1 MSDWLAPITTAES
14 VAAGHPDKLCDAI
27 SDAILDACLSIDSEA
42 RVAVETLV
50 KGREGEA
57 AIVLAGEVSL
67 NGSAPDYES
76 IARDTAASI
85 GYTDHSIGMDAT
97 SDELCKVHTYITTQ
111 SQYISQGVLPK
122 FQADLSQG
130 AGDQGIM
137 FGYACNETENTEELR
152 GRYFPIAAALSQRLT
167 RRLDMIQQIGE
178 IPWMRPDGKS
188 QVSVRLDSKRIE
200 EGDGGHYP
208 ENVDTIVIA
217 VQHAKDAGG
226 PSIEGENAQREF
238 IRDTVW
244 EQVVKHAI
252 PECWLEGFDQSRLIV
267 NGTGSFPD
275 PGGPYS
281 DAGLTGRK
289 IIVDTYGGGKHGG
302 GAFSGKD
309 PSKVDRSA
317 AYNARWAAKHV
328 VAAGLADRCEIQ
340 VSYAIGK
347 AEPIGLLANT
357 FGTGTISDLELSNRI
372 LNVFDWRP
380 AGMIRDLDLKR
391 PIYFVT
397 ASGGH
402 FGRSPTEDG
411 QFPWEQIHEERIEAL
426 QS

>member
-1 MSDWLAPITTAES
+1 MSDFLPPIITAES
-14 VAAGHPDKLCDAI
+14 VTAGHPDKLCDSI
-27 SDAILDACLSIDSEA
+27 SDAILDACLTIDPEA

-50 KGREGEA
+50 KGMSGKA

-67 NGSAPDYES
+67 NGRTPDYEA
-76 IARDTAASI
+76 IARQTAASI

-97 SDELCKVHTYITTQ
+97 SRTRCKVHTYITTQ
-111 SQYISQGVLPK
+111 SEFISQGV
-122 FQADLSQG
+122 DGDMDSQG

-137 FGYACNETENTEELR
+137 FGYACNETEDTPELA

-167 RRLDMIQQIGE
+167 RRLDIIRRTE
-178 IPWMRPDGKS
+178 KIPWMRPDGKS
-188 QVSVRLDSKRIE
+188 QVSVRLDERRMH
-200 EGDGGHYP
+200 EGDGTRAPQH
-208 ENVDTIVIA
+208 VSDVVIA
-217 VQHAKDAGG
+217 VQHARDAGG
-226 PSIEGENAQREF
+226 LPDEDAQREF

-244 EQVVKHAI
+244 EEVVKHAI
-252 PECWLEGFDQSRLIV
+252 PERWLDGFDTSNLIV

-328 VAAGLADRCEIQ
+328 VAAGMADRCEIQ
-340 VSYAIGK
+340 VSYVIGR
-347 AEPIGLLANT
+347 AQPIGLLANT

-391 PIYFVT
+391 PIYLVT

-402 FGRSPTEDG
+402 FGRSPTDDG
-411 QFPWEQIHEERIEAL
+411 HFPWERIHEERIEAL

>member
-1 MSDWLAPITTAES
+1 MSDFLPPIITAES
-14 VAAGHPDKLCDAI
+14 VTAGHPDKLCDSI
-27 SDAILDACLSIDSEA
+27 SDAILDACLTIDPEA

-50 KGREGEA
+50 KGMSGEA

-67 NGSAPDYES
+67 NGRAPDYEA

-97 SDELCKVHTYITTQ
+97 SRTRCKVHTYITTQ
-111 SQYISQGVLPK
+111 SEFISQGV
-122 FQADLSQG
+122 DGDMDSQG

-137 FGYACNETENTEELR
+137 FGYACNETEDTPELA

-167 RRLDMIQQIGE
+167 RRLDIIRRTE
-178 IPWMRPDGKS
+178 KIPWMRPDGKS
-188 QVSVRLDSKRIE
+188 QVSVRLDERRMH
-200 EGDGGHYP
+200 EGDGTRAPQH
-208 ENVDTIVIA
+208 VSDVVIA
-217 VQHAKDAGG
+217 VQHARDAGG
-226 PSIEGENAQREF
+226 LPDEDAQREF

-244 EQVVKHAI
+244 EEVVKHAI
-252 PECWLEGFDQSRLIV
+252 PERWLDGFDTSNLIV

-328 VAAGLADRCEIQ
+328 VAAGMADRCEIQ
-340 VSYAIGK
+340 VSYVIGR
-347 AEPIGLLANT
+347 AQPIGLLANT

-380 AGMIRDLDLKR
+380 AGMIRDLGLKR
-391 PIYFVT
+391 PIYLVT

-402 FGRSPTEDG
+402 FGRSPTDDG
-411 QFPWEQIHEERIEAL
+411 YFPWERIHEDRIDAL
-426 QS
+426 KS

>member
-1 MSDWLAPITTAES
+1 MSDFLPPIITAES
-14 VAAGHPDKLCDAI
+14 VTAGHPDKLCDSI
-27 SDAILDACLSIDSEA
+27 SDAILDACLTKDSEA

-50 KGREGEA
+50 KGMSGEA

-67 NGSAPDYES
+67 NGRAPDYEA

-97 SDELCKVHTYITTQ
+97 SRTRCKVHTYITTQ
-111 SQYISQGVLPK
+111 SEFISQGV
-122 FQADLSQG
+122 DGDMDSQG

-137 FGYACNETENTEELR
+137 FGYACNETEDTPELA

-167 RRLDMIQQIGE
+167 RRLDIIRRTE
-178 IPWMRPDGKS
+178 KIPWMRPDGKS
-188 QVSVRLDSKRIE
+188 QVSVRLDERRIH
-200 EGDGGHYP
+200 EGDGTRAPQH
-208 ENVDTIVIA
+208 VSDVVIA
-217 VQHAKDAGG
+217 VQHARDAGG
-226 PSIEGENAQREF
+226 LLDEDAQREF

-244 EQVVKHAI
+244 EEVVKHAI
-252 PECWLEGFDQSRLIV
+252 PERWLDGFDTSNLIV

-340 VSYAIGK
+340 VSYVIGR
-347 AEPIGLLANT
+347 AQPIGLLANT

-391 PIYFVT
+391 PIYLVT

-402 FGRSPTEDG
+402 FGRSPTDDG
-411 QFPWEQIHEERIEAL
+411 YFPWERIHEDRIDAL
-426 QS
+426 KS

>member
-1 MSDWLAPITTAES
+1 MTDAIPPITTAES
-14 VAAGHPDKLCDAI
+14 VASGHPDKLCDAI
-27 SDAILDACLSIDSEA
+27 SDAILDACLSIDSNA

-50 KGREGEA
+50 KGVEGKA

-67 NGSAPDYES
+67 AGNAPDYES
-76 IARDTAASI
+76 IARDTATSI
-85 GYTDHSIGMDAT
+85 GYNNHTIGMDAT
-97 SDELCKVHTYITTQ
+97 STELCEVLTYITTQ
-111 SQYISQGVLPK
+111 SQYISQGVDG
-122 FQADLSQG
+122 DLDSQG

-137 FGYACNETENTEELR
+137 FGFACNETEDTDELR

-167 RRLDMIQQIGE
+167 RRLDMIQDSGE

-200 EGDGGHYP
+200 DGLYP
-208 ENVDTIVIA
+208 ESVDTIVIA

-226 PSIEGENAQREF
+226 FFLDSEAQRAF

-244 EQVVKHAI
+244 EHVVKHAI
-252 PECWLEGFDQSRLIV
+252 PERWLEGFDPTNLIV

-289 IIVDTYGGGKHGG
+289 IIVDTYGGGMHGG

-309 PSKVDRSA
+309 PSKVDRTA
-317 AYNARWAAKHV
+317 AYYARWAAKHV
-328 VAAGLADRCEIQ
+328 VAAGLADRCEVQ
-340 VSYAIGK
+340 VSYAIGISR
-347 AEPIGLLANT
+347 PIGLLVNT
-357 FGTGTISDLELSNRI
+357 FGTGTISDLELSRRI
-372 LNVFDWRP
+372 QRTFNWRP
-380 AGMIRDLDLKR
+380 AAMIRDLELKR
-391 PIYFVT
+391 PIYLAT

-411 QFPWEQIHEERIEAL
+411 HFSWERIHEDRIKSL
-426 QS
+426 LT

>member
-1 MSDWLAPITTAES
+1 MSDFLPPIITAES
-14 VAAGHPDKLCDAI
+14 VTAGHPDKLCDSI
-27 SDAILDACLSIDSEA
+27 SDAILDACLTIDPEA

-50 KGREGEA
+50 KGMSGEA

-67 NGSAPDYES
+67 NGRTPDYEA
-76 IARDTAASI
+76 IARQTAASI

-97 SDELCKVHTYITTQ
+97 SRTRCKVHTYITTQ
-111 SQYISQGVLPK
+111 SEFISQGV
-122 FQADLSQG
+122 DGDMDSQG

-137 FGYACNETENTEELR
+137 FGYACNETEDTPELA

-167 RRLDMIQQIGE
+167 RRLDIIRRTE
-178 IPWMRPDGKS
+178 KIPWMRPDGKS
-188 QVSVRLDSKRIE
+188 QVSVRLDERRMH
-200 EGDGGHYP
+200 EGDGTRAPQH
-208 ENVDTIVIA
+208 VSDVVIA
-217 VQHAKDAGG
+217 VQHARDAGG
-226 PSIEGENAQREF
+226 LPDEDAQREF

-244 EQVVKHAI
+244 EEVVKHAI
-252 PECWLEGFDQSRLIV
+252 PERWLDGFDTSNLIV

-328 VAAGLADRCEIQ
+328 VAAGMADRCEIQ
-340 VSYAIGK
+340 VSYVIGR
-347 AEPIGLLANT
+347 AQPIGLLANT

-391 PIYFVT
+391 PIYLVT

-402 FGRSPTEDG
+402 FGRSPTDDG
-411 QFPWEQIHEERIEAL
+411 HFPWERIHEERIEAL

>member
-1 MSDWLAPITTAES
+1 MSDFLPPIITAES
-14 VAAGHPDKLCDAI
+14 VTAGHPDKLCDSI
-27 SDAILDACLSIDSEA
+27 SDAILDACLTIDPEA

-50 KGREGEA
+50 KGMSGEA

-67 NGSAPDYES
+67 NGRTPDYEA

-97 SDELCKVHTYITTQ
+97 SRTRCKVHTYITTQ
-111 SQYISQGVLPK
+111 SEFISQGV
-122 FQADLSQG
+122 DGDMDSQG

-137 FGYACNETENTEELR
+137 FGYACNETEDTPELA

-167 RRLDMIQQIGE
+167 RRLDIIRRTE
-178 IPWMRPDGKS
+178 KIPWMRPDGKS
-188 QVSVRLDSKRIE
+188 QVSVRLDERRMH
-200 EGDGGHYP
+200 EGDGTRAPQH
-208 ENVDTIVIA
+208 VSDVVIA
-217 VQHAKDAGG
+217 VQHARDAGG
-226 PSIEGENAQREF
+226 LPDEDAQREF
-238 IRDTVW
+238 IRATVW
-244 EQVVKHAI
+244 EEVVKHAI
-252 PECWLEGFDQSRLIV
+252 PERWLDGFDTSNLIV

-328 VAAGLADRCEIQ
+328 VAAGMADRCEIQ
-340 VSYAIGK
+340 VSYVIGR
-347 AEPIGLLANT
+347 AQPIGLLANT

-372 LNVFDWRP
+372 PNVFDWRP

-391 PIYFVT
+391 PIYLVT

-402 FGRSPTEDG
+402 FGRSPTDDG
-411 QFPWEQIHEERIEAL
+411 HFPWERIHEERIEAL

>member
-1 MSDWLAPITTAES
+1 MSDFLPPIITAES
-14 VAAGHPDKLCDAI
+14 VTAGHPDKLCDSI
-27 SDAILDACLSIDSEA
+27 SDAILDACLTIDSEA

-50 KGREGEA
+50 KGMSGEA

-67 NGSAPDYES
+67 NGRAPDYEA

-97 SDELCKVHTYITTQ
+97 SRTRCKVHTYITTQ
-111 SQYISQGVLPK
+111 SEFISQGV
-122 FQADLSQG
+122 DGDMDSQG

-137 FGYACNETENTEELR
+137 FGYACNETEDTPELA

-167 RRLDMIQQIGE
+167 RRLDIIRRTE
-178 IPWMRPDGKS
+178 KIPWMRPDGKS
-188 QVSVRLDSKRIE
+188 QVSVRLDERRMH
-200 EGDGGHYP
+200 EGDGTRAP
-208 ENVDTIVIA
+208 QNVSDVVIA
-217 VQHAKDAGG
+217 VQHARDAGG
-226 PSIEGENAQREF
+226 LLDEDAQREF

-244 EQVVKHAI
+244 EEVVKHAI
-252 PECWLEGFDQSRLIV
+252 PERWLDGFDTSNLIV

-340 VSYAIGK
+340 VSYVIGR
-347 AEPIGLLANT
+347 AQPIGLLANT

-380 AGMIRDLDLKR
+380 AGMIKALGLKR
-391 PIYFVT
+391 PIYRVT

-402 FGRSPTEDG
+402 FARSPTDDG
-411 QFPWEQIHEERIEAL
+411 HFPWERIHEDRIDAL

>member
-1 MSDWLAPITTAES
+1 MSDFLPPIITAES
-14 VAAGHPDKLCDAI
+14 VTAGHPDKLCDSI
-27 SDAILDACLSIDSEA
+27 SDAILDACLTIDSEA

-50 KGREGEA
+50 KGMSGEA

-67 NGSAPDYES
+67 NGRAPDYEA

-97 SDELCKVHTYITTQ
+97 SRTRCKVHTYITTQ
-111 SQYISQGVLPK
+111 SEFISQGV
-122 FQADLSQG
+122 DGDMDSQG

-137 FGYACNETENTEELR
+137 FGYACNETEDTPELA

-167 RRLDMIQQIGE
+167 RRLDIIRRTE
-178 IPWMRPDGKS
+178 KIPWMRPDGKS
-188 QVSVRLDSKRIE
+188 QVSVRLDERRMH
-200 EGDGGHYP
+200 EGDGTRAP
-208 ENVDTIVIA
+208 QNVSDVVIA
-217 VQHAKDAGG
+217 VQHARDAGG
-226 PSIEGENAQREF
+226 LLDEDAQREF

-244 EQVVKHAI
+244 EEVVKHAI
-252 PECWLEGFDQSRLIV
+252 PERWLDGFDTSNLIV

-317 AYNARWAAKHV
+317 AYTARWAAKHV
-328 VAAGLADRCEIQ
+328 VAAGMADRCEIQ
-340 VSYAIGK
+340 VSYVIGR
-347 AEPIGLLANT
+347 AQPIGLLANT

-391 PIYFVT
+391 PIYLVT

-402 FGRSPTEDG
+402 FGRSPTDDG
-411 QFPWEQIHEERIEAL
+411 YFPWERIHEDRIDAL
-426 QS
+426 KS

>member
-1 MSDWLAPITTAES
+1 MSDFLPPIITAES
-14 VAAGHPDKLCDAI
+14 VTAGHPDKLCDSI
-27 SDAILDACLSIDSEA
+27 SDAILDACLTIDSDA

-50 KGREGEA
+50 KGMSGEA

-67 NGSAPDYES
+67 NGRTPDYEA
-76 IARDTAASI
+76 IARQTAASI

-97 SDELCKVHTYITTQ
+97 SRTRCKVHTYITTQ
-111 SQYISQGVLPK
+111 SEFISQGV
-122 FQADLSQG
+122 DGDMDSQG

-137 FGYACNETENTEELR
+137 FGYACNETEDTPELA

-167 RRLDMIQQIGE
+167 RRLDIIRRTE
-178 IPWMRPDGKS
+178 KIPWMRPDGKS
-188 QVSVRLDSKRIE
+188 QVSVRLDERRMH
-200 EGDGGHYP
+200 EGDGTRAPQH
-208 ENVDTIVIA
+208 VSDVVIA
-217 VQHAKDAGG
+217 VQHARDAGG
-226 PSIEGENAQREF
+226 LLDEDAQREL

-244 EQVVKHAI
+244 EEVVKHAI
-252 PECWLEGFDQSRLIV
+252 PERWLDGFDTSNLIV

-317 AYNARWAAKHV
+317 AYTARWAAKHV

-340 VSYAIGK
+340 VSYVIGR
-347 AEPIGLLANT
+347 AQPIGLLANT
-357 FGTGTISDLELSNRI
+357 FGTGIISDLELSNRI

-391 PIYFVT
+391 PIYLVT

-402 FGRSPTEDG
+402 FGRSPTDDG
-411 QFPWEQIHEERIEAL
+411 YFPWERIHEDRIDAL
-426 QS
+426 KS

>member
-1 MSDWLAPITTAES
+1 MSDFLPPIITAES
-14 VAAGHPDKLCDAI
+14 VTAGHPDKLCDSI
-27 SDAILDACLSIDSEA
+27 SDAILDACLTIDPEA

-50 KGREGEA
+50 KGMSGEA
-57 AIVLAGEVSL
+57 VIVLAGEVSL
-67 NGSAPDYES
+67 NGRTPDYEA

-97 SDELCKVHTYITTQ
+97 SRTRCKVHTYITTQ
-111 SQYISQGVLPK
+111 SEFISQGV
-122 FQADLSQG
+122 DGDMDSQG

-137 FGYACNETENTEELR
+137 FGYACNETEDTPELA

-167 RRLDMIQQIGE
+167 RRLDIIRRTE
-178 IPWMRPDGKS
+178 KIPWMRPDGKS
-188 QVSVRLDSKRIE
+188 QVSVRLDERRMH
-200 EGDGGHYP
+200 EGDGTRAPQH
-208 ENVDTIVIA
+208 VSDVVIA
-217 VQHAKDAGG
+217 VQHARDAGG
-226 PSIEGENAQREF
+226 LPDEDAQREF

-244 EQVVKHAI
+244 EEVVKHAI
-252 PECWLEGFDQSRLIV
+252 PERWLDGFDTSNLIV

-289 IIVDTYGGGKHGG
+289 IIVDPYGGGKHGG

-317 AYNARWAAKHV
+317 AYTARWAAKHV

-340 VSYAIGK
+340 VSYVIGR
-347 AEPIGLLANT
+347 AQPIGLLANT

-391 PIYFVT
+391 PIYLVT

-402 FGRSPTEDG
+402 FGRSPTDDG
-411 QFPWEQIHEERIEAL
+411 YFPWERIHEERIEAL
-426 QS
+426 QF

>member
-1 MSDWLAPITTAES
+1 MSDFLPPIITAES
-14 VAAGHPDKLCDAI
+14 VTAGHPDKLCDSI
-27 SDAILDACLSIDSEA
+27 SDAILDACLTIDSEA

-50 KGREGEA
+50 KGMSGEA

-67 NGSAPDYES
+67 NGRAPDYEA

-97 SDELCKVHTYITTQ
+97 SRTRCKVHTYITTQ
-111 SQYISQGVLPK
+111 SEFISQGV
-122 FQADLSQG
+122 DGDMDSQG

-137 FGYACNETENTEELR
+137 FGYACNETEDTPELA

-167 RRLDMIQQIGE
+167 RRLDIIRRTE
-178 IPWMRPDGKS
+178 KIPWMRPDGKS
-188 QVSVRLDSKRIE
+188 QVSVRLDERRMH
-200 EGDGGHYP
+200 EGDGTRAP
-208 ENVDTIVIA
+208 QNVSDVVIA
-217 VQHAKDAGG
+217 VQHARDAGG
-226 PSIEGENAQREF
+226 LLDEDAQREF

-244 EQVVKHAI
+244 EEVVKHAI
-252 PECWLEGFDQSRLIV
+252 PERWLDGFDTSNLIV

-340 VSYAIGK
+340 VSYVIGR
-347 AEPIGLLANT
+347 AQPIGLLANT

-391 PIYFVT
+391 PIYLVT

-402 FGRSPTEDG
+402 FGRSPTDDG
-411 QFPWEQIHEERIEAL
+411 YFPWERIHEDRIDAL
-426 QS
+426 KS

>member
-1 MSDWLAPITTAES
+1 MSDFLPPIITAES
-14 VAAGHPDKLCDAI
+14 VTAGHPDKLCDSI
-27 SDAILDACLSIDSEA
+27 SDAILDACLTIDSEA

-50 KGREGEA
+50 KGMSGEA

-67 NGSAPDYES
+67 NGRAPDYEA

-97 SDELCKVHTYITTQ
+97 SRTRCKVHTYITTQ
-111 SQYISQGVLPK
+111 SEFISQGV
-122 FQADLSQG
+122 DGDMDSQG

-137 FGYACNETENTEELR
+137 FGYACNETEDTPELA

-167 RRLDMIQQIGE
+167 RRLDIIRRTE
-178 IPWMRPDGKS
+178 KIPWMRPDGKS
-188 QVSVRLDSKRIE
+188 QVSVRLDERRIH
-200 EGDGGHYP
+200 EGDGTRAPQH
-208 ENVDTIVIA
+208 VSDVVIA
-217 VQHAKDAGG
+217 VQHARDAGG
-226 PSIEGENAQREF
+226 LLDEDAQREL

-244 EQVVKHAI
+244 EKVVKHAI
-252 PECWLEGFDQSRLIV
+252 PERWLDGFDTSNLIV

-340 VSYAIGK
+340 VSYVIGR
-347 AEPIGLLANT
+347 AQPIGLLANT

-391 PIYFVT
+391 PIYLVT

-402 FGRSPTEDG
+402 FGRSPTDDG
-411 QFPWEQIHEERIEAL
+411 YFPWERIHEDRIDAL
-426 QS
+426 KS

>member
-1 MSDWLAPITTAES
+1 MSDFLPPIITAES
-14 VAAGHPDKLCDAI
+14 VTAGHPDKLCDSI
-27 SDAILDACLSIDSEA
+27 SDAILDACLTIDPEA

-50 KGREGEA
+50 KGMSGEA

-67 NGSAPDYES
+67 NGRTPDYEA

-97 SDELCKVHTYITTQ
+97 SLTHCKVHTYITTQ
-111 SQYISQGVLPK
+111 SEFISQGV
-122 FQADLSQG
+122 DGDMDSQG

-137 FGYACNETENTEELR
+137 FGYACNETEDTPELA

-167 RRLDMIQQIGE
+167 RRLDIIQRTE
-178 IPWMRPDGKS
+178 KIPWMRPDGKS
-188 QVSVRLDSKRIE
+188 QVSVRLDERRIH
-200 EGDGGHYP
+200 EGDGTRAPQH
-208 ENVDTIVIA
+208 VSDVVIA
-217 VQHAKDAGG
+217 VQHARDAGG
-226 PSIEGENAQREF
+226 LPDEDAQREF

-244 EQVVKHAI
+244 EEVVKHAI
-252 PECWLEGFDQSRLIV
+252 PERWLDGFDTNNFIV

-317 AYNARWAAKHV
+317 AYTARWAAKHV
-328 VAAGLADRCEIQ
+328 VAAGMADRCEIQ
-340 VSYAIGK
+340 VSYVIGR
-347 AEPIGLLANT
+347 AQPIGLLANT

-380 AGMIRDLDLKR
+380 AGMIRDLGLKR
-391 PIYFVT
+391 PIYLVT

-402 FGRSPTEDG
+402 FGRSPTDDG
-411 QFPWEQIHEERIEAL
+411 HFPWERIHEERIEAL

>member
-1 MSDWLAPITTAES
+1 
-14 VAAGHPDKLCDAI
+14 
-27 SDAILDACLSIDSEA
+27 
-42 RVAVETLV
+42 
-50 KGREGEA
+50 
-57 AIVLAGEVSL
+57 
-67 NGSAPDYES
+67 
-76 IARDTAASI
+76 
-85 GYTDHSIGMDAT
+85 MDAT
-97 SDELCKVHTYITTQ
+97 SSELCKVHIYITTQ
-111 SQYISQGVLPK
+111 SEYISQGVDG
-122 FQADLSQG
+122 DLDSQG

-137 FGYACNETENTEELR
+137 FGYACNETEDTAELR

-167 RRLDMIQQIGE
+167 RRLDIIQRANK

-188 QVSVRLDSKRIE
+188 QVSIHLDGNRIQ
-200 EGDGGHYP
+200 EGDGMRYP
-208 ENVDTIVIA
+208 EHVNNVVIA
-217 VQHAKDAGG
+217 VQHARDAGG
-226 PSIEGENAQREF
+226 LADDAQRKF

-252 PECWLEGFDQSRLIV
+252 PERWLDGFDTSNLIV

-340 VSYAIGK
+340 VSYAIGR
-347 AEPIGLLANT
+347 AQPIGLLANT

-372 LNVFDWRP
+372 LNIFDWRP
-380 AGMIRDLDLKR
+380 AGMIRNLDLKR
-391 PIYFVT
+391 PIYLTT

-411 QFPWEQIHEERIEAL
+411 HFPWERIHEDRIEAL
-426 QS
+426 RSD

>member
-1 MSDWLAPITTAES
+1 MSDFLPPIITAES
-14 VAAGHPDKLCDAI
+14 VTAGHPDKLCDSI
-27 SDAILDACLSIDSEA
+27 SDAILDACLTIDSEA

-50 KGREGEA
+50 KGMSGEA

-67 NGSAPDYES
+67 NGRAPDYEA

-97 SDELCKVHTYITTQ
+97 SRTRCKVHTYITTQ
-111 SQYISQGVLPK
+111 SEFISQGV
-122 FQADLSQG
+122 DGDMDSQG

-137 FGYACNETENTEELR
+137 FGYACNETEDTPELA

-167 RRLDMIQQIGE
+167 RRLDIIQRTE
-178 IPWMRPDGKS
+178 KIPWMRPDGKS
-188 QVSVRLDSKRIE
+188 QVSVRLDERRMH
-200 EGDGGHYP
+200 EGDGTRAPQH
-208 ENVDTIVIA
+208 VSDVVIA
-217 VQHAKDAGG
+217 VQHARDAGG
-226 PSIEGENAQREF
+226 LPDEDAQREF

-244 EQVVKHAI
+244 EEVVKQAI
-252 PECWLEGFDQSRLIV
+252 PERWLDGFDTNNFIV

-340 VSYAIGK
+340 VSYVIGR
-347 AEPIGLLANT
+347 AQPIGLLANT

-380 AGMIRDLDLKR
+380 AGMIRDLNLKR
-391 PIYFVT
+391 PIYLIT

-402 FGRSPTEDG
+402 FGRSPTDDDH
-411 QFPWEQIHEERIEAL
+411 FPWERIHEERIEAL

>member
-1 MSDWLAPITTAES
+1 MSDFLPPIITAES
-14 VAAGHPDKLCDAI
+14 VTAGHPDKLCDSI
-27 SDAILDACLSIDSEA
+27 SDAILDACLTIDSEA

-50 KGREGEA
+50 KGMSGEA

-67 NGSAPDYES
+67 NGRAPDYEA

-97 SDELCKVHTYITTQ
+97 SRTRCKVHTYITTQ
-111 SQYISQGVLPK
+111 SEFISQGV
-122 FQADLSQG
+122 DGDMDSQG

-137 FGYACNETENTEELR
+137 FGYACNETEDTPELA

-167 RRLDMIQQIGE
+167 RRLDIIRRTE
-178 IPWMRPDGKS
+178 KIPWMRPDGKS
-188 QVSVRLDSKRIE
+188 QVSVRLDERRMH
-200 EGDGGHYP
+200 EGDGTRAPQH
-208 ENVDTIVIA
+208 VSDVVIA
-217 VQHAKDAGG
+217 VQHARDAGG
-226 PSIEGENAQREF
+226 LPDEDAQREF

-244 EQVVKHAI
+244 EEVVKHAI
-252 PECWLEGFDQSRLIV
+252 PERWLDGFDTSNLIV

-317 AYNARWAAKHV
+317 AYTARWAAKHV

-340 VSYAIGK
+340 VSYVIGR
-347 AEPIGLLANT
+347 AQPIGLLANT

-380 AGMIRDLDLKR
+380 AGMIRDLNLKR
-391 PIYFVT
+391 PIYLET

-402 FGRSPTEDG
+402 FARSPTDDG
-411 QFPWEQIHEERIEAL
+411 HFPWERIHEERIDAL
-426 QS
+426 RNPLTG

>member
-1 MSDWLAPITTAES
+1 MSDFLHPIITAES
-14 VAAGHPDKLCDAI
+14 VTAGHPDKLCDSI
-27 SDAILDACLSIDSEA
+27 SDAILDACLTIDPEA

-50 KGREGEA
+50 KGMSGEA
-57 AIVLAGEVSL
+57 VIVLAGEVSL
-67 NGSAPDYES
+67 NGRTPDYEA

-97 SDELCKVHTYITTQ
+97 SRTRCKVHTYITTQ
-111 SQYISQGVLPK
+111 SEFISQGV
-122 FQADLSQG
+122 DGDMDSQG

-137 FGYACNETENTEELR
+137 FGYACNETEDTPELA

-167 RRLDMIQQIGE
+167 RRLDIIRRTE
-178 IPWMRPDGKS
+178 KIPWMRPDGKS
-188 QVSVRLDSKRIE
+188 QVSVRLDERRMH
-200 EGDGGHYP
+200 EGDGTRAPQHISD
-208 ENVDTIVIA
+208 VVIA
-217 VQHAKDAGG
+217 VQHARDAGG
-226 PSIEGENAQREF
+226 LLDEDAQRKL

-244 EQVVKHAI
+244 DEVVKHAI
-252 PECWLEGFDQSRLIV
+252 PERWLVEFDTSNLIV

-340 VSYAIGK
+340 VSYVIGR
-347 AEPIGLLANT
+347 AQPIGLLANT

-380 AGMIRDLDLKR
+380 AGMIRDLNLKR
-391 PIYFVT
+391 PIYLIT

-402 FGRSPTEDG
+402 FGRSPTDDDH
-411 QFPWEQIHEERIEAL
+411 FPWERIHEERIEAL

>member
-1 MSDWLAPITTAES
+1 MSDFLPPIITAES
-14 VAAGHPDKLCDAI
+14 VTAGHPDKLCDSI
-27 SDAILDACLSIDSEA
+27 SDAILDACLTIDPEA

-50 KGREGEA
+50 KGMSGEA

-67 NGSAPDYES
+67 NGRTPDYEA
-76 IARDTAASI
+76 IARQTAASI

-97 SDELCKVHTYITTQ
+97 SRTRCKVHTYITTQ
-111 SQYISQGVLPK
+111 SEFISQGV
-122 FQADLSQG
+122 DGDMDSQG

-137 FGYACNETENTEELR
+137 FGYACNETEDTPELA

-167 RRLDMIQQIGE
+167 RRLDIIRRTE
-178 IPWMRPDGKS
+178 KIPWMRPDGKS
-188 QVSVRLDSKRIE
+188 QVSVRLDERRMH
-200 EGDGGHYP
+200 EGDGTRAPQH
-208 ENVDTIVIA
+208 VSDVVIA
-217 VQHAKDAGG
+217 VQHARDAGG
-226 PSIEGENAQREF
+226 LPDEDAQREF

-244 EQVVKHAI
+244 EEVVKHAI
-252 PECWLEGFDQSRLIV
+252 PERWLDGFDTSNLIV

-328 VAAGLADRCEIQ
+328 VAAGMADRCEIQ
-340 VSYAIGK
+340 VSYVIGR
-347 AEPIGLLANT
+347 AQPIGLLANT

-391 PIYFVT
+391 PIYLVT

-402 FGRSPTEDG
+402 FGRSPTDDG
-411 QFPWEQIHEERIEAL
+411 YFPWERIHEERIEAL